1 MTTFQFI
8 AKDSV
13 GHERRGTVDAGDC
26 AGAIAAI
33 RAHGLFPTADS
44 EVKGAPWPAKAAA
57 KTYASDNP
65 GMRFVLPI
73 GCTGW
78 AIASGYCGLF
88 SIIPFLGILL
98 ALLSIIFGIVAM
110 VVIRHNP
117 HKHGVARI
125 VIGWIFSFL
134 SLFGH
139 AVACF
144 SGPHYETVY

>member
-1 MTTFQFI
+1 MATFQYI
-8 AKDSV
+8 ALD
-13 GHERRGTVDAGDC
+13 GAGQEQRGTIEAGDR
-26 AGAIAAI
+26 AAAIAAI
-33 RAHGLFPTADS
+33 RAHGLFPTAVS

-78 AIASGYCGLF
+78 AIASGYCGIF
-88 SIIPFLGILL
+88 SIIPFIGILL

-110 VVIRHNP
+110 VVIRRNP

-125 VIGWIFSFL
+125 VIGWIFSIL
-134 SLFGH
+134 SLIGH
-139 AVACF
+139 ALACF
-144 SGPHYETVY
+144 SGPYYF

>member
-1 MTTFQFI
+1 MSYCSKCGSPLQAGVAFCSSCGTKVGAAMT
-8 AKDSV
+8 
-13 GHERRGTVDAGDC
+13 
-26 AGAIAAI
+26 
-33 RAHGLFPTADS
+33 P
-44 EVKGAPWPAKAAA
+44 APAAA
-57 KTYASDNP
+57 AAAEKTYVSDNP

-78 AIASGYCGLF
+78 AIASGYCGIF

-98 ALLSIIFGIVAM
+98 AILSIIFGIVAI

-117 HKHGVARI
+117 HKHGIARI

-144 SGPHYETVY
+144 SGNFQF

>member
-1 MTTFQFI
+1 MSYCSKCGSQLQAGVAFCSSCGT
-8 AKDSV
+8 KV
-13 GHERRGTVDAGDC
+13 G
-26 AGAIAAI
+26 
-33 RAHGLFPTADS
+33 
-44 EVKGAPWPAKAAA
+44 AAA

-88 SIIPFLGILL
+88 SLIPVLGILL
-98 ALLSIIFGIVAM
+98 ALLSIIFGILAI

-125 VIGWIFSFL
+125 VIGWIFSIL
-134 SLFGH
+134 SLIGH
-139 AVACF
+139 ALVCLN
-144 SGPHYETVY
+144 GPFYL